1 MEKLNPMRF
10 DPYQL
15 VWEKGQKPKD
25 VYLILDGLITNEETE
40 RVLKTGMMF
49 GTDEILFKQD
59 REARMR
65 AEIES
70 FTMRLTKEDFENM
83 MEEYPEL
90 KS

>member
-1 MEKLNPMRF
+1 M
-10 DPYQL
+10 
-15 VWEKGQKPKD
+15 
-25 VYLILDGLITNEETE
+25 ILDGLITNEETE